1 MKNQKYY
8 TVRKSSTLSE
18 KVLHCQK
25 KYYTVRK
32 STTLSEKVLH
42 CQKKFYTVRKSS
54 TLSEKVPKSNTCRK
68 IIETENV
75 SKI

>member
-1 MKNQKYY
+1 MKNQKY
-8 TVRKSSTLSE
+8 
-18 KVLHCQK
+18 
-25 KYYTVRK
+25 
-32 STTLSEKVLH
+32 
-42 CQKKFYTVRKSS
+42 YTVRKSS